1 MGFAS
6 SKQHSRSPHLSAQE
20 PVPQANQPVPKA
32 KQPANQIQE
41 PASLQAKE
49 APTEKNQNTC
59 VSDPSNF
66 NYFHE
71 GDDFS
76 QFYKKKM
83 GKRQSPIDIHEME
96 SRPEDHFRLNIEFL
110 DKPIT
115 VKCEYVKTTFKVT
128 SSEPF
133 GTVTLRDRHHP
144 HEYIYDS
151 ISLHY
156 HLPSEHEIEGEHL
169 DAEMH
174 IVFKI
179 RDETIKFNNKFTV
192 IGVLLKADDERAVE
206 GDRKF
211 LTSFHPDQPKSET
224 VINFKELFTKIMSKD
239 EVFFHYDG
247 SLTTPPCT
255 ENVNWLVVHDAFLVK
270 HEDLQFFKGKWMDDV
285 DFSGGHGNE
294 RHVYDMMGRKLY
306 LVRNSDKE

>member
-1 MGFAS
+1 MGLTNSKSNSPRLDEPAS
-6 SKQHSRSPHLSAQE
+6 HSISTQE
-20 PVPQANQPVPKA
+20 PVPQQL
-32 KQPANQIQE
+32 IQE
-41 PASLQAKE
+41 ATNNKMH
-49 APTEKNQNTC
+49 NTC

-83 GKRQSPIDIHEME
+83 GKRQSPIDIHEIE
-96 SRPEDHFRLNIEFL
+96 SRPEDHFRLHIEFTE
-110 DKPIT
+110 KPIT

-128 SSEPF
+128 ANEPF
-133 GTVTLRDRHHP
+133 GTVTLKDKHHQ
-144 HEYIYDS
+144 YIYDT

-179 RDETIKFNNKFTV
+179 RDEKTRFNNKFTV
-192 IGVLLKADDERAVE
+192 IGVLFKADEARAVE
-206 GDRKF
+206 GDRKY
-211 LTSFHPDQPKSET
+211 LTSFNPDQPKSEA
-224 VINFKELFTKIMSKD
+224 VINFKELFSKIMSKD

-255 ENVNWLVVHDAFLVK
+255 ENVNWLVVHDAFLVR
-270 HEDLQFFKGKWMDDV
+270 HEDLQYFKSKWVDDLN
-285 DFSGGHGNE
+285 FSGGHGNE
-294 RHVYDMMGRKLY
+294 RHVYDMKGRKLY
-306 LVRNSDKE
+306 LIRNTDKV